1 MSANARKIADMV
13 ELLPEHEQG
22 LILDLVSRLI
32 PDDVAT
38 PQDLADIEEARK
50 DYANGETVRLEDLGL

>member
-38 PQDLADIEEARK
+38 PQDLADIEEARR